1 MSGRILIVDDDRE
14 MCEVLRVSLTKRG
27 YEVRDRLEAATA
39 LRDLEDEDFDVVV
52 TDLNMKGM
60 NGIDLC
66 RYVSEHRPNTPVVV
80 ITAFGSL
87 ETAIAAI
94 RAGAYDFVQK
104 PLEIDALGLVLERA
118 IQHRSLREE
127 VRRLRQEVR
136 RRSEPEA
143 LLGESEPMRELL
155 QLTEKVAQGG
165 STVLIYGETGSGK
178 ELVARRI
185 HELGARNQQPFIAVN
200 CAAMPA
206 TLLESEMFGHVRGAF
221 TDARSDRNGLFVQA
235 HRGVLFLDEV
245 GELPMELQPKLLRA
259 LQERKV
265 RPVGSDREVPFDVQL
280 IGSTNRDLEREVEEG
295 RFRKDLFFR
304 IHVLSL
310 FVPPLRMRGNDI
322 LLLAQHF
329 LRQFA
334 AKSGKS
340 VEGIATPAAEKL
352 LAYDWPGNVRELQN
366 CIERAVALTSFSS
379 ITVGDLPEAVREPK
393 HAVSAMRTSD
403 PGEILPLEEMERRH
417 ILLALER
424 LGGNRTIAAKVLGL
438 DRKTLYRK
446 LKTFGIE

>member
-1 MSGRILIVDDDRE
+1 MSARILVVDDDRG
-14 MCEVLRVSLTKRG
+14 MCELLHASLKKRG
-27 YEVRDRLEAATA
+27 YEIRDHLDAAAA
-39 LRDLEDEDFDVVV
+39 LRDLEAEDFDVVV
-52 TDLNMKGM
+52 TDLNMRGM
-60 NGIDLC
+60 NGIELC
-66 RYVSEHRPNTPVVV
+66 QKISENRPNTPVIV

-87 ETAIAAI
+87 ETAVAAI

-104 PLEIDALGLVLERA
+104 PLEIDALVLVLERA
-118 IQHRSLREE
+118 IQHRTLREE
-127 VRRLRQEVR
+127 VRRLRQTVQR
-136 RRSEPEA
+136 YTEPEIM
-143 LLGESEPMRELL
+143 LGASEPMSKLL
-155 QLTEKVAQGG
+155 QMIEKVSQGDP
-165 STVLIYGETGSGK
+165 TVLIYGETGSGK

-185 HELGARNQQPFIAVN
+185 HQSGMRSREPFIAVN

-265 RPVGSDREVPFDVQL
+265 RPVGSDREVPFDVQ
-280 IGSTNRDLEREVEEG
+280 IIASTNRDLEQEVEEG

-304 IHVLSL
+304 IHVVSI

-329 LRQFA
+329 LGQFA
-334 AKSGKS
+334 AKSKRP
-340 VEGIATPAAEKL
+340 VDGISTPAAEKL

-366 CIERAVALTSFSS
+366 CIERAVALTSFQS
-379 ITVGDLPEAVREPK
+379 IVVGDLPEAVSEPK
-393 HAVSAMRTSD
+393 HSASALRTSD
-403 PGEILPLEEMERRH
+403 PGEILPIQEMERRH
-417 ILLALER
+417 ILNVMER
-424 LGGNRTIAAKVLGL
+424 LGGNRTVAAKALGL

-446 LKTFGIE
+446 LKAFGID